1 MREEY
6 IRDYQTQK
14 VLGILRYES
23 NGDVYA
29 VDYKTLQILA
39 VYRADQNRT
48 LEYRTQ
54 KVVSTGNTVVSF
66 IYQR

>member
-14 VLGILRYES
+14 VLGILRYDS

-39 VYRADQNRT
+39 VYKADQDRT

-54 KVVSTGNTVVSF
+54 KVVSTGNTVVAF